1 MTVAALELH
10 GIKNEPNGSTSVVL
24 ATVFAA
30 ERDRG
35 RSVWSCT
42 VRCPAFFDS
51 DKKIAGVDRE
61 QALQLAKLFLSE
73 MFEHHGVRLTETK
86 YLKD

>member
-1 MTVAALELH
+1 MTIAALELH
-10 GIKNEPNGSTSVVL
+10 GIKKEPNGSGLVIL

-30 ERDRG
+30 EREVG
-35 RSVWSCT
+35 RSVWSCA

-61 QALQLAKLFLSE
+61 QALQLAKMFLLE
-73 MFEHHGVRLTETK
+73 MFEHHGVRITETK
-86 YLKD
+86 YLS